1 MPGIRFDNLKKSF
14 GRVVALDGL
23 SAEVGPGQALALFGP
38 SGCGKTTA
46 LRLIAGLERPDAGS
60 IYLNGREVSRPGRIL
75 PPGQRGIGM
84 VFQDLAL
91 WPHMRALA
99 QIEFVLKSLKGTRAE
114 RRARS
119 RALLEQ
125 FGLEDCSSN
134 WPHELSGGE
143 KQRLAIARALAADP
157 ALILLDEPF
166 ANLDEARTDDII
178 ERLKERKAQGV
189 TIVFASHQRK
199 DVAALADTV
208 VMMQEGAYTCVSVDD
223 FREGGTK

>member
-23 SAEVGPGQALALFGP
+23 SGEVGPGRALALFGP

-60 IYLNGREVSRPGRIL
+60 IHLNGREVSRPGWIL
-75 PPGQRGIGM
+75 PPGERGIGM

-91 WPHMRALA
+91 WPHMRAQA

-114 RRARS
+114 RRARAGS
-119 RALLEQ
+119 LVEQ
-125 FGLEDCSSN
+125 FGLEDCASS

-143 KQRLAIARALAADP
+143 KQRVAIARALAADP
-157 ALILLDEPF
+157 GLILLDEPF
-166 ANLDEARTDDII
+166 ANLDEARTERII
-178 ERLKERKAQGV
+178 ECLKEHTGRGATV
-189 TIVFASHQRK
+189 VFASHRRE
-199 DVAALADTV
+199 DIAALADKV
-208 VMMQEGAYTCVSVDD
+208 VMMQEEGYTSVSVDD
-223 FREGGTK
+223 FREGGAK